1 MVLEVGNLRIDPY
14 AKTSGYYPKIQ
25 KSFTYILMY
34 LRTNIMS
41 ITLILKFVTNDFLN
55 IYWYLCGLAFFTKI
69 KF

>member
-55 IYWYLCGLAFFTKI
+55 IY
-69 KF
+69 